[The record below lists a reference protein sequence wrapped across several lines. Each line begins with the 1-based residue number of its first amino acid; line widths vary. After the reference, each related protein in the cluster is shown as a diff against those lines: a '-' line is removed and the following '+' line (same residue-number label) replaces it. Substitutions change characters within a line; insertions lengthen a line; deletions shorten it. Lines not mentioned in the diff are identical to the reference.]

1 MKKILIYGDSNVWG
15 DNFFSGQRIPDD
27 KQWVNILRKKL
38 GDNYLIFQEGL
49 PGRLASSKD
58 KDKPFKNGQSTYIS
72 TFKTNAP
79 VDMVII
85 ALGTNDLQLKYN
97 STSQEV
103 IDSLLWYQEVTR
115 EIFQDLEDR
124 KKYFVKETMTEF
136 LYILPINIDYE
147 GGAKGIFNKESEQKR
162 QEIITY
168 FKNNNIKCIISND
181 MELFEDGLHLNYE
194 GHKKQA
200 ALVEG
205 VILKNE

>member
-49 PGRLASSKD
+49 PGRLAGSKD

-136 LYILPINIDYE
+136 LYILPINFDYE

-205 VILKNE
+205 VILENE